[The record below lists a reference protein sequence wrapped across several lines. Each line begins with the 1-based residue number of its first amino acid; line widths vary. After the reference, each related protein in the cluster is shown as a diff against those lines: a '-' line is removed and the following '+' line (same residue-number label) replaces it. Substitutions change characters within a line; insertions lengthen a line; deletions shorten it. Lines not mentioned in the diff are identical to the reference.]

1 MLRKNTLPLTIKF
14 YSSAHMS
21 YEAIHTTI
29 YTPSSYMWIYSSAHM
44 SYEAIHTIYI
54 HLLSACE
61 SIHLHTCPMKPS
73 TQLYIHLLSACKSI
87 HLHTCPIFR
96 SYSLFWFT
104 LVGSCYQLVSC
115 VILWYFYVCVFRF
128 MGSHLE
134 CYDLHLLSTV
144 FRNPTRKTSNNTTG
158 M

>member
-1 MLRKNTLPLTIKF
+1 MKPSTQL
-14 YSSAHMS
+14 S
-21 YEAIHTTI
+21 IHLLATCEYIHLHTCPMK
-29 YTPSSYMWIYSSAHM
+29 PS
-44 SYEAIHTIYI
+44 TQLYI

-61 SIHLHTCPMKPS
+61 SIHLHTCPMKPF

-115 VILWYFYVCVFRF
+115 VTLWYFYVCVFRF

-134 CYDLHLLSTV
+134 CYDLHLLSTI